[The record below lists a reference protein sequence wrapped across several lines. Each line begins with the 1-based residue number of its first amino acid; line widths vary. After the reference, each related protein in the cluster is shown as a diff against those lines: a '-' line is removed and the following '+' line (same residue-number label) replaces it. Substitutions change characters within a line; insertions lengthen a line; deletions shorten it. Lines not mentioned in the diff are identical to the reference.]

1 MVHSCHSLS
10 RVLFP
15 QLKVNL
21 FFPPY
26 SLHPIV
32 LVQWM
37 YNCVL
42 FLTPSPLFQ
51 LLPLCLLLS
60 LCVAYQCAVLNLS
73 VNKSLSF
80 LSVLLRRNKHC
91 IDYNLY
97 YYYVAIEILHV
108 IIDTMMTWI
117 MMTNCYWKLSENI
130 KKFIIKTLYDAKQA
144 HLLGRRPLF
153 LCHWC

>member
-1 MVHSCHSLS
+1 
-10 RVLFP
+10 
-15 QLKVNL
+15 
-21 FFPPY
+21 
-26 SLHPIV
+26 
-32 LVQWM
+32 M

-42 FLTPSPLFQ
+42 LLTPDLLFL

-80 LSVLLRRNKHC
+80 LSVLLRGNKHC
-91 IDYNLY
+91 IDYNLH

-130 KKFIIKTLYDAKQA
+130 KKFIIKTLYDAKQE
-144 HLLGRRPLF
+144 HFLGRRPFFLYHWYIQVDQCLIMLF
-153 LCHWC
+153 NQSNRIQLLYVSFFYLLLCVYM